1 MRIWTLRARRS
12 APVVNDPPHAA
23 LLFVHG
29 MGAQRS
35 RETLFEW
42 ADPFL
47 RRLQH
52 RLVDQESVPDLL
64 SAAPMRV
71 LDHSTSATGEASL
84 LVEINGGLG
93 AAPLRLRLQEST
105 WSESF
110 LPLSRKDIFNWA
122 ARFMWTA
129 LGRALRHF
137 SGVIGTRVA
146 NPEHTAYVV
155 WLGALLAWIAIVP
168 ALWGVAFLL
177 AVVLSV
183 LLALSSFLLVIP
195 PIRDAIASVML
206 AIVEALGDP
215 AVLVSRPAR
224 ASAMRGHVAASLKA
238 LAADAG
244 PAAPI
249 TVVAHSQ
256 GAAIVAEMLFAVG
269 GATNARTIKPE
280 SRGQVA
286 WDREGVSIDTL
297 ITVGAGVSLLGKGYS
312 QGGPLLGQP
321 VGAWQRSEMAN
332 RWINIWATWDPVST
346 GPIVDKVRAKREG
359 EVHEPEAL
367 RMTRAQ
373 AGACIEEIQVRN
385 TASPFT
391 DHQSYPAN
399 TVEVIDPIIDAVL
412 TSRSIDPMID
422 AALRATS
429 MACDSGARGREG
441 PEKRKGS
448 WVRLIRMHGMNRIVI
463 VSTALAVAFTSA
475 VLDVGVIKKVVSI
488 FYSVLPE
495 PLKSWLSPVQPLA
508 ELWIA
513 RGLVLLTVVVVL
525 LWVST
530 RLRAAAER
538 TLVWGLP
545 GWWIKAKSAMHVPF
559 TVLNVLGSAVT
570 LSIAFAP
577 ITNKSVQIAVFE
589 VHQGFLVGAGV
600 FVLWAIAFWFARNPP
615 RVQRSATRTSPRI
628 KA

>member
-1 MRIWTLRARRS
+1 MRIL
-12 APVVNDPPHAA
+12 
-23 LLFVHG
+23 
-29 MGAQRS
+29 
-35 RETLFEW
+35 E
-42 ADPFL
+42 
-47 RRLQH
+47 
-52 RLVDQESVPDLL
+52 
-64 SAAPMRV
+64 
-71 LDHSTSATGEASL
+71 HSTSATGEASL
-84 LVEINGGLG
+84 LVEIRGELS
-93 AAPLRLRLQEST
+93 ATSLRLRLQEST

-110 LPLSRKDIFNWA
+110 VPLSRKDIFNWA

-137 SGVIGTRVA
+137 SGMIGTRVA
-146 NPEHTAYVV
+146 NPDHTAYVL

-168 ALWGVAFLL
+168 ALWGFAFLL
-177 AVVLSV
+177 AILMSV
-183 LLALSSFLLVIP
+183 LLALSSILLVIP

-238 LAADAG
+238 LADDAG
-244 PAAPI
+244 PGAPI

-269 GATNARTIKPE
+269 GPTNARPIKPE
-280 SRGQVA
+280 SEGPVA
-286 WDREGVSIDTL
+286 WAREGVPIDTL

-312 QGGPLLGQP
+312 GGGPLLGQP
-321 VGAWQRSEMAN
+321 VGAWQRSNMAK

-346 GPIVDKVRAKREG
+346 GPIVDKVRPKREG
-359 EVHEPEAL
+359 KVEKPRIHC
-367 RMTRAQ
+367 TTGAQ
-373 AGACIEEIQVRN
+373 AGSCIEEMQVRN
-385 TASPFT
+385 AASPFT

-412 TSRSIDPMID
+412 KSRSVDPIINGVLKSASIASD
-422 AALRATS
+422 A
-429 MACDSGARGREG
+429 DSTGRENT
-441 PEKRKGS
+441 KRS
-448 WVRLIRMHGMNRIVI
+448 WIRLIRMHGMNRIVI

-475 VLDVGVIKKVVSI
+475 VLDVEVIKTAVSI

-495 PLKSWLSPVQPLA
+495 FLKNWLSPVQPLA

-530 RLRAAAER
+530 RLRAAVER

-545 GWWIKAKSAMHVPF
+545 GWWTNVKSAMHVPF
-559 TVLNVLGSAVT
+559 TVLNVLGSAAT
-570 LSIAFAP
+570 LSIAFGP
-577 ITNKSVQIAVFE
+577 ITSASVQIADLE
-589 VHQGFLVGAGV
+589 VHQGLLVGVGAFTV
-600 FVLWAIAFWFARNPP
+600 WAIALCFVLCPP
-615 RVQRSATRTSPRI
+615 RVQKSASAT
-628 KA
+628 